1 MNKERKEDMDVDKWL
16 KSNNLTKLKPLFE
29 DNDLIIEELCEFDDE
44 QLTAFIAEQQE
55 IYKNQRYFDV
65 LTQHR
70 FKKAIKNTKQTI
82 NNENPSNN
90 LIHTNININ
99 NKPQNNNNHLIV
111 TPQEHEAI
119 NKLYNHYDN
128 ICKLKDSIQE
138 NAFKQLE
145 QCSNKLCETDIELQ
159 FNQIINIINK
169 NKQKLLNNINEMVNN
184 KTNA

>member
-70 FKKAIKNTKQTI
+70 FKKAIKNTKKTI

-99 NKPQNNNNHLIV
+99 NKP
-111 TPQEHEAI
+111 
-119 NKLYNHYDN
+119 
-128 ICKLKDSIQE
+128 
-138 NAFKQLE
+138 
-145 QCSNKLCETDIELQ
+145 
-159 FNQIINIINK
+159 
-169 NKQKLLNNINEMVNN
+169 
-184 KTNA
+184 